1 MGTAEQSR
9 CSWRVLLAFVLITS
23 VLVEVCAGAIETTR
37 FRRHHPRH
45 HRHHRHR
52 HHHHRKIPIS
62 SNELEGEV
70 VWEESVTRNKRQ
82 FGEDWESGP
91 WGEWS
96 VPSACSRTCGGG
108 VNYRT
113 RVCEGPSNA
122 HCTGKSKKYESCNV
136 EACPEGSMDFRT
148 EQCQRYNSVPFDG
161 KYYSWVPHMKAP
173 KKCELNCQPEGERF
187 YYRQAQ
193 KVEDGT
199 PCDSEGF
206 DVCVDGQCMRVGC
219 DRILGS
225 SAKEDKCR
233 VCGGDGSTCNT
244 VKGDFMQKTLTVGYN
259 DIVLI
264 PAGATNIYV
273 EELAATNNYL
283 GIRNTTGFFYL
294 NGNWRIDFP
303 RAREFA
309 GTTFHYERKANG
321 GVGIFAPE
329 VIRALGPT
337 TEPLFIVLLY
347 QEKNE
352 GVAYEYSVPK
362 GVTQAKAETYDWI
375 YGTYGE
381 CSEECGGG
389 LQVRNVTCA
398 HSSNLEPASEYLCDP
413 RLQPET
419 ERICNEQPCQAEW
432 QVGDWTPCTSSCGT
446 KGWQFRHVFCGQKFT
461 EGRLSV
467 VNDSLCT
474 DVAGPSPDR
483 VRECNQEEV
492 CASWHVGEWTPCSK
506 LCGVGRQYRKV
517 RCHLMKDGEIE
528 LLDDSACTEEKP
540 DNEKLCEKIP
550 CSGVDW
556 VTSDWSGCGITC
568 DQTKESRSV
577 LCASKKGVLVDEEFC
592 SASRK
597 PEAIRNCPDAEIVP
611 CEYKWYASEWSE
623 CSSECGVGVMLR
635 EVFCG
640 SWDNGVLLVVNETTC
655 DAATR
660 FSESKPCNSTDA
672 CKANWFVG
680 PWTRCNKECGGGRK
694 TRKLFCFFGDK
705 SGKLQCDV
713 NTILHSIDTCNN
725 HPCGDDEVLDYG
737 NQVDLESEDEIC
749 EEEEDVKESAGDKGT
764 DPPETVTEDGKD
776 KEEEEEH
783 EESESSSSSSVTLSD
798 EAEEGSG
805 FGESGYGLGSGL
817 SGWFS
822 SGLGSGF
829 GFGSGDETVT
839 EVKETTTVP
848 SKKDS
853 KKSKKKKKCKPKPKE
868 PKNCEETEFGCCQ
881 DKMTP
886 AEGPFQKGCS
896 RIETCKDTQYG
907 CCPDD
912 VTPAEGPKNKGCASV
927 SLCDNSLYGCCK
939 DGITE
944 ASGPDEEGCED
955 LIAYDCM
962 NTEFGCCPDGMS
974 PASGKNYMGCMEF
987 ECEGSGPCDSCKD
1000 TVFGCCPDDVS
1011 PAQGKDFEGC
1021 PDPDATTEAPM
1032 ETTTM
1037 TVLTTSISTT
1047 STTTT
1052 TELPPECLKS
1062 SYGCCPD
1069 NYTAAHGPN
1078 KEGCCLSSPFG
1089 CCPDHITEAHGP
1101 NLQGCGCQFSAFGC
1115 CPDEVTVARGP
1126 NNAGCGCQYT
1136 QFGCCPDN
1144 HTPAAG
1150 EEYSGCPCNTY
1161 PYGCCPDGISI
1172 AKGPGTQ
1179 GCGCEYETYGCCKD
1193 GRTPARGPEQEGCGC
1208 EASEFGCCPDGIT
1221 PATGKFFDGCREEMP
1236 VISGEVCGHSKDR
1249 GSCSNFTVK
1258 WFFDMEYGG
1267 CTRFWYGGCEG
1278 NLNKFDTQEQCKAA
1292 CVEPEGMESCYLPRV
1307 TGPCTGSVPSWY
1319 HDAQTG
1325 TCKSFI
1331 YGGCLGNNNRYTS
1344 KEECEEKCVIPE
1356 KTDAC
1361 LLDVMPGP
1369 CRGNYSRWFYDE
1381 KAGSCKQFLYG
1392 GCKGNDNNF
1401 LSERECMQR
1410 CIRGRSKDLCT
1421 LPKASGLCDETLP
1434 RWYYDYSE
1442 ARCMPFYYTGCDGN
1456 ANRYI
1461 TREECESTCPG
1472 DKPDFD
1478 EEVCY
1483 LASSTGSC
1491 DEYEERW
1498 FFDAT
1503 VGQCKSFVYSG
1514 CDGNGN
1520 NFDSYEDCENSCGNL
1535 KKIPVEEDFDTE
1547 FCFLEKNEGRC
1558 EDYRVYWYY
1567 NSETGVCRQF
1577 MYGGCEGNENRFESR
1592 DECENKCGNAQDVCT
1607 LPRVVGPCSGSF
1619 KQYYYDSS
1627 TNQCFDFD
1635 YGGCEGNAN
1644 RFDNIQHC
1652 EQRCQTITTPDDTI
1666 IEAAESEMPEICR
1679 LPVEIGHCRAALPNW
1694 YYDVNTKSC
1703 IAFSYGGCAGNANRF
1718 QSVELCER
1726 QCGKYRNQDI
1736 CNLPANPGPCNEA
1749 VPKWYYDASVR
1760 RCRGFAYG
1768 GCEGNG
1774 NRFSTEQECE
1784 AECIYHDTILPRNS
1798 TSESKTMICE
1808 LDEDA
1813 GPCAEGYKRWHF
1825 SKTHGSCVMFLYGGC
1840 GGNQNRFKTFNA
1852 CNEFCAS
1859 AIEKYRKTETSTVP
1873 EVGPT
1878 VSGPSDYT
1886 RPDKDRCKD
1895 SRLSCHLLSC
1905 PYGVEK
1911 RVDPDGCEKCS
1922 CYDPCYQVQCHEGTE
1937 CSVDLV
1943 VAEDG
1948 SGENTY
1954 RAVCRETN
1962 KAGKCPETN
1971 GYSYQCDNECQ
1982 NDAGCGGAL
1991 KCCYNGCGYSCA
2003 SPVEDY
2009 YEPEITTTALEYGE
2023 RPHIISFDNAVTV
2036 EENDVV
2042 TITCVAKGDP
2052 SPTVTWYRG
2061 SYAINTDNPSSRF
2074 RIVEGGSLQV
2084 VNVERSDTGKYTCE
2098 ANNGVGAPD
2107 RRTAQLT
2114 VTDPNPRGAVVVPW
2128 NPTTPLATLGN
2139 KMTLFCRAVGWP
2151 RPSVTWWRGRD
2162 MLPVTSRAY
2171 EQFRDGSLTIRVV
2184 NLRSLGP
2191 YTCQVYN
2198 GYGPA
2203 TSQTTVLHALG
2214 PVHKPLPSDRD
2225 FLQYIVDPPK
2235 APATSPSVIPA
2246 MTTIFPAV
2254 PPGQRPY
2261 WPDYILPSPK
2271 TTEATTTRI
2280 VIEPVRAIV
2289 RLNNTE
2295 FQPQS
2300 TITIPCEVRGV
2311 PEPTVTWFKGDN
2323 QIESSGR
2330 FAIEEDNTLVISN
2343 AEVGDSGQ
2351 YKCHVQNDYG
2361 TANSITVISIKGIYV
2376 HPTCT
2381 DNPYFANC
2389 KLIVRAKYC
2398 TNRYYARFCCRSCT
2412 MDGQLP
2418 SQGSHLTHSK
2428 KRK

>member
-161 KYYSWVPHMKAP
+161 KYYSWVSYLGDPDKCALHCQPKQSSWVPHMKAP

-783 EESESSSSSSVTLSD
+783 EESESSSSSSEESSEEISSEEEEEQDIEVISSEITKLEFRKKRSHKEVTLSD

-1356 KTDAC
+1356 KTD
-1361 LLDVMPGP
+1361 
-1369 CRGNYSRWFYDE
+1369 
-1381 KAGSCKQFLYG
+1381 
-1392 GCKGNDNNF
+1392 
-1401 LSERECMQR
+1401 
-1410 CIRGRSKDLCT
+1410 
-1421 LPKASGLCDETLP
+1421 
-1434 RWYYDYSE
+1434 
-1442 ARCMPFYYTGCDGN
+1442 
-1456 ANRYI
+1456 
-1461 TREECESTCPG
+1461 
-1472 DKPDFD
+1472 FD

-1798 TSESKTMICE
+1798 TSESKT
-1808 LDEDA
+1808 
-1813 GPCAEGYKRWHF
+1813 
-1825 SKTHGSCVMFLYGGC
+1825 
-1840 GGNQNRFKTFNA
+1840 
-1852 CNEFCAS
+1852 
-1859 AIEKYRKTETSTVP
+1859 TETSTVP

-2114 VTDPNPRGAVVVPW
+2114 VT
-2128 NPTTPLATLGN
+2128 
-2139 KMTLFCRAVGWP
+2139 
-2151 RPSVTWWRGRD
+2151 
-2162 MLPVTSRAY
+2162 
-2171 EQFRDGSLTIRVV
+2171 
-2184 NLRSLGP
+2184 
-2191 YTCQVYN
+2191 
-2198 GYGPA
+2198 
-2203 TSQTTVLHALG
+2203 
-2214 PVHKPLPSDRD
+2214 
-2225 FLQYIVDPPK
+2225 
-2235 APATSPSVIPA
+2235 
-2246 MTTIFPAV
+2246 
-2254 PPGQRPY
+2254 
-2261 WPDYILPSPK
+2261 
-2271 TTEATTTRI
+2271 
-2280 VIEPVRAIV
+2280 EPVRAIV